1 MFAREKMAQL
11 ELKNQ
16 NYLQS
21 ALQFEII
28 LDITQ
33 AEVCYEKASESAEK
47 FEQNGDFILRKGG
60 EISDVK

>member
-1 MFAREKMAQL
+1 
-11 ELKNQ
+11 
-16 NYLQS
+16 LQA

-28 LDITQ
+28 LNITQ